1 MILRKRG
8 QVIMPATF
16 YPYQGNFSW
25 IQFLQLLTL
34 AHRYQPVFGTM
45 NNIGMAIDSFDPFI
59 GT

>member
-1 MILRKRG
+1 
-8 QVIMPATF
+8 MPATF